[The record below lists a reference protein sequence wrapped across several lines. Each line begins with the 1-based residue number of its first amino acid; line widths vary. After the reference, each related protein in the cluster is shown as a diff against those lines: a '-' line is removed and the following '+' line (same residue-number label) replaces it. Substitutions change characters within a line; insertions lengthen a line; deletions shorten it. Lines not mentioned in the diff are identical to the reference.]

1 MCHDS
6 CSIRNA
12 YCVRKSE
19 ETKIQ
24 EYLNLGQKYLA
35 ESNYEEAIVSFK
47 NIIEINPKVM
57 EAYVGLVESFY
68 GKQDYDAMMNWINSG
83 CEQLENIEADTDLTS
98 FFMVSISD
106 ILNSSVAADNLILVE
121 SLYKKYDAMDHE
133 AFMSR
138 KNEID
143 KMIQKQTG
151 FLIFD
156 LEGEL
161 LNQIQDMYKA
171 NQLDEL
177 AETYISNQEILKNRN
192 DYDDMIVYFG
202 VTAFCQKASVIICCR
217 IQMQRIMDII

>member
-1 MCHDS
+1 
-6 CSIRNA
+6 
-12 YCVRKSE
+12 
-19 ETKIQ
+19 
-24 EYLNLGQKYLA
+24 
-35 ESNYEEAIVSFK
+35 
-47 NIIEINPKVM
+47 M

-83 CEQLENIEADTDLTS
+83 CEQLENIEADTDLAS
-98 FFMVSISD
+98 FFKVSISD

>member
-1 MCHDS
+1 
-6 CSIRNA
+6 
-12 YCVRKSE
+12 
-19 ETKIQ
+19 
-24 EYLNLGQKYLA
+24 
-35 ESNYEEAIVSFK
+35 
-47 NIIEINPKVM
+47 
-57 EAYVGLVESFY
+57 
-68 GKQDYDAMMNWINSG
+68 
-83 CEQLENIEADTDLTS
+83 
-98 FFMVSISD
+98 
-106 ILNSSVAADNLILVE
+106 
-121 SLYKKYDAMDHE
+121 MDHE